1 MSLEHGKY
9 ILLLHL
15 RPGHHRPWTGCLISR
30 QSDRGG
36 PSSPSSLTCL
46 DVGFFLKFYCWGCLL
61 LSQDW
66 VKNYQNMAVVWGNR
80 KNIYSKQ
87 ALCAKKCKQPAPV
100 SRWTKHGVCIKW
112 HISQLFI
119 KKGGN
124 PVTCPDI
131 YEPFKMLSERSHKE
145 RYRMVLLK

>member
-1 MSLEHGKY
+1 MSLEHEKY

-36 PSSPSSLTCL
+36 PSSPSSLTYL
-46 DVGFFLKFYCWGCLL
+46 DVGFFLKFLLRVLAPITGLGKKLPEHGSCLG
-61 LSQDW
+61 QQ
-66 VKNYQNMAVVWGNR
+66 KKYIQQ
-80 KNIYSKQ
+80 K